1 MEYKT
6 LSMKGT
12 ILNQNQLENYLETI
26 ATDHNL
32 QNTSSK
38 NTYPIPRLKEN
49 FEVITEVYQ
58 LLNEHIKLKIPIHP
72 AGEWIL
78 DNYYVIDQTV
88 KNIKQ
93 DLSLR
98 KYTHFLGLAN
108 GTYKGFARIYVTAS
122 EIVNYTNNKIDGKTL
137 SQLLQAYQRK
147 KSLSMEEIW
156 NISLFLKLALIENI
170 REVCEKIYSVQV
182 QKYKVENMIERLVE
196 NKEKDELQF
205 NHLNSYKEKVKA
217 YGEMKYPFIEYLSY
231 RLKKYGKKAYPFLMV
246 LEEQVNKMG
255 MTVSEVVEKEH
266 FDIALRKIAVG
277 NCITSIKT
285 LGRISMAEIFEQI
298 NGVEDILKQDPAGVY
313 DKMDYETKVAYR
325 NQIKEISQKTKISE
339 IYISKKCLEL
349 SKKEEKINQNIPEP
363 REKIQENGK
372 KSHIGYYLIDEG
384 KLALMEELTGK
395 KPKKT
400 SNNKKILCTIITLVI
415 LTLGSSSLFAWYLYT
430 QTYQIAWSILLA
442 ILLLIPVEVIWV
454 QIGQYILGKF
464 VKPKIIPKLDYIDGV
479 PKESATFV
487 VIPTILTSIEKVKQ
501 LMERLEVYYMANK
514 SDNLYFAILG
524 DCSSGKNQK
533 EPFDEEVIQSGK
545 EEAKRLNEKY
555 PDENFPKFHF
565 LYRQRVWNEKEE
577 CYLGWERKRGLLNQ
591 FNEYILGKEKNSF
604 LANTIEEAQTTQTA
618 QTNQNNSEA
627 DAKHNEKQYKL
638 PKIKYIITLDAD
650 TRFKPKYRFRAYWR
664 NGTYFKH
671 SCFK

>member
-32 QNTSSK
+32 QNASSK

-78 DNYYVIDQTV
+78 DNYYIIDQTV

-93 DLSLR
+93 DLTMK
-98 KYTHFLGLAN
+98 KYTEFLGIAN
-108 GTYKGFARIYVTAS
+108 GNYKGFARIYVLAS

-137 SQLLQAYQRK
+137 RQLLQAYQRK

-156 NISLFLKLALIENI
+156 NINLFLKLALIENI
-170 REVCEKIYSVQV
+170 REICEKIYSVQV

-196 NKEKDELQF
+196 NKERDELQF

-266 FDIALRKIAVG
+266 FDIALRKIEVG

-285 LGRISMAEIFEQI
+285 LSRISMAEIFEQI
-298 NGVEDILKQDPAGVY
+298 NGVEDILKQDPVGAY
-313 DKMDYETKVAYR
+313 EKMNYETKVAYR

-349 SKKEEKINQNIPEP
+349 SQKELERNEEDTIENTEYNKKF
-363 REKIQENGK
+363 
-372 KSHIGYYLIDEG
+372 HIGYYLLDEG
-384 KLALMEELTGK
+384 KQTLLEELTGK

-400 SNNKKILCTIITLVI
+400 STTKKILRTIITLAI
-415 LTLGSSSLFAWYLYT
+415 LTLGTSSLFAWYLYT
-430 QTYQIAWSILLA
+430 QTHQIAWSILLA
-442 ILLLIPVEVIWV
+442 LLLLIPTEVIWV
-454 QIGQYILGKF
+454 QIGQYVLGKF
-464 VKPKIIPKLDYIDGV
+464 VKPKMIPKLDYIDGV

-487 VIPTILTSIEKVKQ
+487 VIPTILTSKEKVKQ

-524 DCSSGKNQK
+524 DCSAGKNQK

-545 EEAKRLNEKY
+545 KEAKQLNEKY

-591 FNEYILGKEKNSF
+591 FNEYILGKEKDSF
-604 LANTIEEAQTTQTA
+604 LANTIEAVKE
-618 QTNQNNSEA
+618 
-627 DAKHNEKQYKL
+627 KL
-638 PKIKYIITLDAD
+638 PRIKYVITLDAD
-650 TRFKPKYRFRAYWR
+650 TRAKLKYRARANWR
-664 NGTYFKH
+664 NGTYFKYAN
-671 SCFK
+671 FK

>member
-1 MEYKT
+1 MCNLLELKKNKEWNFKVEYKT

-88 KNIKQ
+88 KNVKQ
-93 DLSLR
+93 DLSLK
-98 KYTHFLGLAN
+98 KYTSFLGLAN
-108 GTYKGFARIYVTAS
+108 GTYKGFARIYVLAS
-122 EIVNYTNNKIDGKTL
+122 EIVNYTNSKIEGKTL
-137 SQLLQAYQRK
+137 GQLLQAYQRK

-170 REVCEKIYSVQV
+170 REICEKIYSVQV

-205 NHLNSYKEKVKA
+205 NHLNNYKEKVKS

-246 LEEQVNKMG
+246 LEEQVGRMG
-255 MTVSEVVEKEH
+255 MSVSEVVEKEH

-277 NCITSIKT
+277 NCITSIRT
-285 LGRISMAEIFEQI
+285 LSRISMIEIFEQI

-349 SKKEEKINQNIPEP
+349 SKNNAEP
-363 REKIQENGK
+363 PQSK
-372 KSHIGYYLIDEG
+372 KAHIGYYLLDEG
-384 KLALMEELTGK
+384 KQILIEELTGK

-400 SNNKKILCTIITLVI
+400 SNTKKIGYAIIALII
-415 LTLGSSSLFAWYLYT
+415 LTLGTSSLFAWYLYT
-430 QTYQIAWSILLA
+430 QTHQIAWSILLA
-442 ILLLIPVEVIWV
+442 LLLLIPIEVIWV

-479 PKESATFV
+479 PLESSTFV
-487 VIPTILTSIEKVKQ
+487 VIPTILNSKEKVKE
-501 LMERLEVYYMANK
+501 LMEHLEVYYMANK

-524 DCSSGKNQK
+524 DCTSGKNQK

-555 PDENFPKFHF
+555 PDANFPKFHF
-565 LYRQRVWNEKEE
+565 LYRKRVWNEKEE

-591 FNEYILGKEKNSF
+591 FNEYILGKEKDSF
-604 LANTIEEAQTTQTA
+604 LANTIEEI
-618 QTNQNNSEA
+618 
-627 DAKHNEKQYKL
+627 KEKQ
-638 PKIKYIITLDAD
+638 PKMKYIITLDAD
-650 TRFKPKYRFRAYWR
+650 TRVEFKYRTRTNWR
-664 NGTYFKH
+664 NGTHLKH
-671 SCFK
+671 SYSK

>member
-38 NTYPIPRLKEN
+38 NTYPIPRLREN

-93 DLSLR
+93 DLSLK
-98 KYTHFLGLAN
+98 KYTQFLGLAN
-108 GTYKGFARIYVTAS
+108 GAYKGFARIYVLAS

-156 NISLFLKLALIENI
+156 NINLFLKLALIENI

-205 NHLNSYKEKVKA
+205 NHLNSYKEKVKG
-217 YGEMKYPFIEYLSY
+217 YREMKYPFIEYLSY

-255 MTVSEVVEKEH
+255 MAVSEVVEKEH

-285 LGRISMAEIFEQI
+285 LSRISMAEIFEQI

-349 SKKEEKINQNIPEP
+349 SQKATEQKQ
-363 REKIQENGK
+363 QENIK
-372 KSHIGYYLIDEG
+372 RAHIGYYLLDVGRQSLLEQ
-384 KLALMEELTGK
+384 LTGK
-395 KPKKT
+395 RPKRT
-400 SNNKKILCTIITLVI
+400 SNSKKVLCTIILLII
-415 LTLGSSSLFAWYLYT
+415 LTLSTSSIFAWYLYT
-430 QTYQIAWSILLA
+430 QTHQIAWSILLA
-442 ILLLIPVEVIWV
+442 LLLLIPIEVIWV

-464 VKPKIIPKLDYIDGV
+464 IKPKMIPKLDYIDGV
-479 PKESATFV
+479 PQESSTFV
-487 VIPTILTSIEKVKQ
+487 VIPTILTSKEKVKG

-524 DCSSGKNQK
+524 DCSAGKNQK
-533 EPFDEEVIQSGK
+533 EPFDEDVIQSGK
-545 EEAKRLNEKY
+545 EETKRLNEKY
-555 PDENFPKFHF
+555 PDANFPKFHF

-591 FNEYILGKEKNSF
+591 FNEYILGKEKNNF
-604 LANTIEEAQTTQTA
+604 LANTIEEMK
-618 QTNQNNSEA
+618 E
-627 DAKHNEKQYKL
+627 KL

-650 TRFKPKYRFRAYWR
+650 TRINPEHRTRTNWR
-664 NGTYFKH
+664 NGTYFKY
-671 SCFK
+671 SYSK